1 MFAQL
6 STLLLVLLVLGY
18 VNMKLIRELGAL
30 SIYLKLPKFFISF
43 ILLGLGTSL
52 PDTFIAATAASRG
65 QLPLVIGAIIGANI
79 IVLCLVLGVVTIV
92 KGNFQVREK
101 TILENVG
108 WIFFVIMIPFFLLV
122 DGRLTFLEG
131 IVLLVVYLMYVYN
144 VKEQESFHKKV
155 GGIQLELGSAAP
167 KMSFYRHGKERSIAK
182 AVVYLGIIVIA
193 ADIIVTQATDISRM
207 LGIPEMMVGFGVV
220 ALGITVPELMLNL
233 NALKQKEE
241 EVIWGDII
249 GSFITELTFV
259 LGIAALFNVGDK
271 AFDFSQALVGYGF
284 MAISFLL
291 VFFFTYNKKRLTR
304 SEGVALIL
312 LYIVSLS
319 LVFDLT
325 MFKGS

>member
-6 STLLLVLLVLGY
+6 STLILVLLVLGY
-18 VNMKLIRELGAL
+18 ANMRLIRELGVL
-30 SIYLKLPKFFISF
+30 SIYLKLPKFFIAF

-52 PDTFIAATAASRG
+52 PDTFVAANAAARG
-65 QLPLVIGAIIGANI
+65 QLPLVIGSIIGANI
-79 IVLCLVLGVVTIV
+79 IVLCLVLGIVTIV
-92 KGNFQVREK
+92 KGNFRVREK

-131 IVLLVVYLMYVYN
+131 IILLVVYLMYVYN
-144 VKEQESFHKKV
+144 VKEQETFHKKT
-155 GGIQLELGSAAP
+155 GGIQLELGDEAP
-167 KMSFYRHGKERSIAK
+167 KASYYRHGKERAIAK
-182 AVVYLGIIVIA
+182 ALVYLGIIVIA
-193 ADIIVTQATDISRM
+193 ADIVVTQAVDISHM
-207 LGIPEMMVGFGVV
+207 LGIPEMVIGFGVV
-220 ALGITVPELMLNL
+220 ALGITVPELILNL

-259 LGIAALFNVGDK
+259 LGVAALFNAGDK
-271 AFDFSQALVGYGF
+271 AFNFGDALVGYAF

-291 VFFFTYNKKRLTR
+291 VFFFTYNKKQLTR

-312 LYIVSLS
+312 LYLVSLS
-319 LVFDLT
+319 LVFDLAV
-325 MFKGS
+325 FGGA

>member
-6 STLLLVLLVLGY
+6 STLLLVLLALGY
-18 VNMKLIRELGAL
+18 ANMKLIRELGVL
-30 SIYLKLPKFFISF
+30 SIYMKLPKFFVAF

-52 PDTFIAATAASRG
+52 PDTFVAANAAARG
-65 QLPLVIGAIIGANI
+65 QLPLAIGSIIGANI
-79 IVLCLVLGVVTIV
+79 IVLCLVLGIVTIV
-92 KGNFQVREK
+92 KGNFRVREK

-108 WIFFVIMIPFFLLV
+108 WIFFVLMIPFFLLI
-122 DGRLTFLEG
+122 DNRLTFLEG
-131 IVLLVVYLMYVYN
+131 IILLVVYLMYVYN
-144 VKEQESFHKKV
+144 VKEQESFHKKT
-155 GGIQLELGSAAP
+155 GGIQLELGDAAP
-167 KMSFYRHGKERSIAK
+167 KMAFYRHGKERAIAK
-182 AVVYLGIIVIA
+182 TIVYLGIIVIA
-193 ADIIVTQATDISRM
+193 ADIIVTQAVDISIA
-207 LGIPEMMVGFGVV
+207 LGLPEMIIGFGVV
-220 ALGITVPELMLNL
+220 ALGITVPELILNL

-271 AFDFSQALVGYGF
+271 TFDFGQALVGYGF

-291 VFFFTYNKKRLTR
+291 VFFFTYNKKQLTR

-312 LYIVSLS
+312 LYLVSLS

-325 MFKGS
+325 MFKG